1 MPINTANLLFGGTN
15 GIQQVPKFR
24 FREGGT
30 LVSKEIDGISKKKW
44 IIVISCLDIMI
55 DTVTFLRL
63 VQTAHL
69 SILLSLRGNRRN
81 LYFLGSMLCE
91 EMEDR
96 HLSYDF
102 SYVLI
107 YVSRTFTE
115 LIETIFELLKRG

>member
-1 MPINTANLLFGGTN
+1 MLIPE
-15 GIQQVPKFR
+15 K
-24 FREGGT
+24 
-30 LVSKEIDGISKKKW
+30 IDGIGEKKR
-44 IIVISCLDIMI
+44 IIVISCLDIMN

-69 SILLSLRGNRRN
+69 STLLSLRGKRRN
-81 LYFLGSMLCE
+81 LYFFGSMLCE

-115 LIETIFELLKRG
+115 LIETIFELLNRG

>member
-1 MPINTANLLFGGTN
+1 MPINTANLLLSSTN
-15 GIQQVPKFR
+15 GIQQMPKFR
-24 FREGGT
+24 LREGRV
-30 LVSKEIDGISKKKW
+30 LIPKEVDGISEKKR
-44 IIVISCLDIMI
+44 IIVISCLYII
-55 DTVTFLRL
+55 SDTVTLRRL
-63 VQTAHL
+63 VHTAHL

-81 LYFLGSMLCE
+81 LYFLGSMLCD

>member
-1 MPINTANLLFGGTN
+1 MSINTAYLLLGSTN
-15 GIQQVPKFR
+15 GIQQMPKFR
-24 FREGGT
+24 FGEGRV
-30 LVSKEIDGISKKKW
+30 LIPEEVDGIGEKKW
-44 IIVISCLDIMI
+44 IIVISCLNIMSG
-55 DTVTFLRL
+55 TVTFLWL
-63 VQTAHL
+63 VQTEHL
-69 SILLSLRGNRRN
+69 SILLSLSGNRRN

>member
-1 MPINTANLLFGGTN
+1 MPINAANLLFGSTN
-15 GIQQVPKFR
+15 GIEQMPQFR
-24 FREGGT
+24 FREGGM
-30 LVSKEIDGISKKKW
+30 LVPKEIDGIGEKKW

-69 SILLSLRGNRRN
+69 STLLSLRGNRRN